1 MVVQIVD
8 FWQTVALQSLE
19 HIVLRSFHLGELGE
33 QDRAQSPLTY
43 SPPRIPRI
51 PKIWQR
57 DTEGPAQ
64 SPTTYSQPSYHTPQQ
79 PHITRIGDTAFSHC
93 AGYPLHTTTVQY
105 TTPGKHKP
113 DTDSPPPYSS
123 FQDEAAG
130 VLGLKRGQQTK
141 NQCRAKRK

>member
-1 MVVQIVD
+1 MNPVLLIYFAAVVGVCCCILLLCCCWISRICQRII
-8 FWQTVALQSLE
+8 E
-19 HIVLRSFHLGELGE
+19 
-33 QDRAQSPLTY
+33 DRAQSPLTY
-43 SPPRIPRI
+43 SPSRIPRI
-51 PKIWQR
+51 PRIWQR

-64 SPTTYSQPSYHTPQQ
+64 SPPTYSQPSYHTPQQ
-79 PHITRIGDTAFSHC
+79 PHITRIGDTAFSHS

-141 NQCRAKRK
+141 N